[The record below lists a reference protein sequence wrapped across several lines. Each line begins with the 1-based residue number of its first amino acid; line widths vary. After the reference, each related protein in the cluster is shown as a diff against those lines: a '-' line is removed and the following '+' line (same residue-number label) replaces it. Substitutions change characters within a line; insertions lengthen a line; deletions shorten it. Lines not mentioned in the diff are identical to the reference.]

1 MKRQTLIKIEKNCS
15 NRFRVI
21 YNIYGLNLF
30 DCAEFSEVK
39 NFYQS
44 PFVRF
49 ILHLSGHYEM
59 VGLIGYPSVQEWFD
73 DRYYQA
79 HLLMITE
86 RHEKISHNVLFG
98 ENIQTAYIPT
108 CFHEGSFWENCQ
120 RGESILFTAS
130 TFDDEILLKPI
141 NFFLGYDA
149 VAFFLY
155 ATGTHAFCTIQNIL
169 TRNNENPHHI
179 LEDLIQEAGIFL
191 RSQNEGQYLQIITPI
206 DSSNIEMHI
215 QEACNH
221 TAKYITSNPWF
232 QQHNKQLFWDEAI
245 HSYRMNMI

>member
-1 MKRQTLIKIEKNCS
+1 MKRQTLIKIEKDCS

-73 DRYYQA
+73 DRYYQDR
-79 HLLMITE
+79 LLMITE
-86 RHEKISHNVLFG
+86 RHEKISPHVLFG
-98 ENIQTAYIPT
+98 ENIQTANIPI
-108 CFHEGSFWENCQ
+108 CFHEGSFWENRQ

-130 TFDDEILLKPI
+130 TFDNEILLKPI
-141 NFFLGYDA
+141 TLFLGYDA

-155 ATGTHAFCTIQNIL
+155 AAGTHAFCATQNIL
-169 TRNNENPHHI
+169 ALHYENPHQI
-179 LEDLIQEAGIFL
+179 LEGLLQEAGIFL
-191 RSQNEGQYLQIITPI
+191 RSQNEGQYLQMITPI
-206 DSSNIEMHI
+206 DSPNIEAHI
-215 QEACNH
+215 QKACH
-221 TAKYITSNPWF
+221 HAAKHIASTLWF
-232 QQHNKQLFWDEAI
+232 QQHNKQLFWNETT
-245 HSYRMNMI
+245 HSYRMSMT